1 MGLYFCTYANSA
13 CHANSVVSRPI
24 IWPMGCCHVGLAL
37 LLRSSHANGVAF
49 WTCYANSVSHANGVV
64 LHGLL
69 RSRYAISVPF
79 WSDYANSVAYA
90 NSVFFTSAPD
100 FTLQVRHWRTLLT
113 LGFSS
118 SR

>member
-13 CHANSVVSRPI
+13 CHANGVVSRPI

-90 NSVFFTSAPD
+90 NGVFFTSAPD

>member
-1 MGLYFCTYANSA
+1 MGLCFCTYANSA
-13 CHANSVVSRPI
+13 IYANSVVCRPI

-49 WTCYANSVSHANGVV
+49 WTLYANSVSHANGVF

-69 RSRYAISVPF
+69 RSRYAISVSF
-79 WSDYANSVAYA
+79 GSDYANSVAYA

-100 FTLQVRHWRTLLT
+100 
-113 LGFSS
+113 
-118 SR
+118 SRSRCAIGVPF